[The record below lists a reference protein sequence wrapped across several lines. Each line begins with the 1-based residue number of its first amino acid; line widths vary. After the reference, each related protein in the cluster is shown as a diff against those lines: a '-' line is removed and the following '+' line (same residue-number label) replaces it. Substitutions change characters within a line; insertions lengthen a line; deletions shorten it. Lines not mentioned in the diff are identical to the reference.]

1 MADKLSTL
9 ISQELNIPI
18 NQVAGTVNLLDD
30 GATIP
35 FISRYRKE
43 ATGNLDDFSIQS
55 IDQRLRYYRELEK
68 RRATIL
74 KTIEAQDKLTPEL
87 ADRINNCWDANTL
100 EDIYLPFKPKRKTRA
115 EAARQLGLEPLAKII
130 MAQRGGDIE
139 QRARQ
144 FVDGDKVPDTDAA
157 ITGAQDIIAEWV
169 SENEAVRNAV
179 RRGFKYDA
187 RLVSHFVKGKEIE
200 GRNYEN
206 YYEYSMPLKRV
217 SSHQLLAI
225 RRGEKEGFLKVGIE
239 INDDRTL
246 DNISRI
252 VVKGGGEASQLV
264 EEAAEDSFKRLV
276 KPSIETEFATTAK
289 QKADDEAIE
298 TFAQNV
304 RQLLFAPPLGR
315 KRVLAVDPGF
325 RTGCKVVCLDEQ
337 GNLLHH
343 DVIYPTAPHNDIEG
357 ATKKIHNLTEVY
369 KIDAIALGNGTA
381 SRETERFL
389 KRIRYRRPIDVF
401 VVSENGASIYSA
413 SKIARDEFPDKD
425 VTVRGAVS
433 IGRRLL
439 DPLAEL
445 VKIDPKSI
453 GVGQYQ
459 HDVDQTRLKEALDFT
474 VQSCVNSVGVN
485 VNTASKELLTYIAGL
500 GPALAQNIVDYR
512 AANGHFTS
520 RQQLLKVP
528 KLGPKTFEQAAGFL
542 RVPESVYPLDNSA
555 VHPERYALVERMARD
570 CGCTV
575 ADLIKDKTQ
584 REKIDLKRYLSGDVG
599 EPTLRDILSEL
610 EKPGRDPRS
619 TVQVMEFDDNVNDIK
634 DLREGMEL
642 NGIVTNVTQFGGFVD
657 LGIHKDGL
665 VHVVPPHAHPAELGQ
680 EGRVQVDDPVLVGFD
695 DPPFQDGQVAGKDYR
710 IRLVLAAQ
718 VEHRVAHQ
726 FPLLVGRGGKEGL
739 AEHLDRAP
747 DFRRN
752 AGRLCPLKRIGA
764 LGVGGDEH
772 DMVGAASGFRPGLP
786 FVVDQ
791 GLQVRP
797 AAGDEHGDFR
807 FHAKTT
813 PSPSTISPS
822 AGILS
827 PA

>member
-1 MADKLSTL
+1 MATQLSAL

-43 ATGNLDDFSIQS
+43 VTGNLDDFSIQS

-74 KTIEAQDKLTPEL
+74 KTIEAQGKLTPEL

-100 EDIYLPFKPKRKTRA
+100 EDIYLPYKPKRKTRA

-130 MAQRGGDIE
+130 MAQRGGNIE
-139 QRARQ
+139 ERARQ

-157 ITGAQDIIAEWV
+157 IAGAQDIIAEWV

-246 DNISRI
+246 DNIARI
-252 VVKGGGEASQLV
+252 VVKGNGEASQLV
-264 EEAAEDSFKRLV
+264 DEATEDSFKRLV
-276 KPSIETEFATTAK
+276 KPSIETEFASAAK
-289 QKADDEAIE
+289 EKADDEAIE

-337 GNLLHH
+337 GNLLHN
-343 DVIYPTAPHNDIEG
+343 DVIYPTAPHNDIAG
-357 ATKKIHNLTEVY
+357 ATKKIQTLTEAY

-389 KRIRYRRPIDVF
+389 KKIRYRRNIDVF

-500 GPALAQNIVDYR
+500 GPTLAQNIVDYR

-542 RVPESVYPLDNSA
+542 RVPESDNPLDNSA
-555 VHPERYALVERMARD
+555 VHPERYALVEQMAKD
-570 CGCTV
+570 CGCSI
-575 ADLIKDKTQ
+575 ADLIKDKAQ
-584 REKIDLKRYLSGDVG
+584 RDKIDPRRYLSDDVG
-599 EPTLRDILSEL
+599 EPTLRDIMSEL

-619 TVQVMEFDDNVNDIK
+619 TVQVWEFDENVNDIK

-642 NGIVTNVTQFGGFVD
+642 NGIVTNVTQFGAFVD

-665 VHVVPPHAHPAELGQ
+665 VHVSQMPQ
-680 EGRVQVDDPVLVGFD
+680 
-695 DPPFQDGQVAGKDYR
+695 K
-710 IRLVLAAQ
+710 
-718 VEHRVAHQ
+718 
-726 FPLLVGRGGKEGL
+726 
-739 AEHLDRAP
+739 
-747 DFRRN
+747 
-752 AGRLCPLKRIGA
+752 
-764 LGVGGDEH
+764 
-772 DMVGAASGFRPGLP
+772 GLP
-786 FVVDQ
+786 AARQVHVHQHVRVVVTSIDHDRGRIALSMRNIDQ
-791 GLQVRP
+791 P
-797 AAGDEHGDFR
+797 
-807 FHAKTT
+807 K
-813 PSPSTISPS
+813 
-822 AGILS
+822 
-827 PA
+827 

>member
-100 EDIYLPFKPKRKTRA
+100 EDIYLPYKPKRKTRA

-130 MAQRGGDIE
+130 MSQRGGNIE
-139 QRARQ
+139 ERARQ

-246 DNISRI
+246 DNIARI
-252 VVKGGGEASQLV
+252 VVKGNGESSQLV

-276 KPSIETEFATTAK
+276 KPSIETEFATAAK
-289 QKADDEAIE
+289 EKADDEAIE

-337 GNLLHH
+337 GNLLHN

-357 ATKKIHNLTEVY
+357 ATKKIHNLTESY

-389 KRIRYRRPIDVF
+389 KRIRYRRSIDVF

-520 RQQLLKVP
+520 RQELLKVP

-542 RVPESVYPLDNSA
+542 RVPESSNPLDNSA
-555 VHPERYALVERMARD
+555 VHPERYALVARMAKD
-570 CGCTV
+570 CGCSI
-575 ADLIKDKTQ
+575 ADLIKDKAQ
-584 REKIDLKRYLSGDVG
+584 RDKIDPRRYLSKDVG
-599 EPTLRDILSEL
+599 EPTLRDIMSEL

-619 TVQVMEFDDNVNDIK
+619 TVQVWEFDENVNDIK

-642 NGIVTNVTQFGGFVD
+642 NGIVTNVTQFGAFVD

-665 VHVVPPHAHPAELGQ
+665 VHVSQMPQ
-680 EGRVQVDDPVLVGFD
+680 R
-695 DPPFQDGQVAGKDYR
+695 
-710 IRLVLAAQ
+710 
-718 VEHRVAHQ
+718 
-726 FPLLVGRGGKEGL
+726 
-739 AEHLDRAP
+739 
-747 DFRRN
+747 
-752 AGRLCPLKRIGA
+752 
-764 LGVGGDEH
+764 
-772 DMVGAASGFRPGLP
+772 GLP
-786 FVVDQ
+786 AARQVHVHQHVRVMVTSIDHERGRIALSMRGIDQ
-791 GLQVRP
+791 P
-797 AAGDEHGDFR
+797 
-807 FHAKTT
+807 K
-813 PSPSTISPS
+813 
-822 AGILS
+822 
-827 PA
+827 

>member
-43 ATGNLDDFSIQS
+43 ATGDLDELSIQS

-74 KTIEAQDKLTPEL
+74 KTIEAQGKLTPEL
-87 ADRINNCWDANTL
+87 ADRINNCWDANTI
-100 EDIYLPFKPKRKTRA
+100 EDIYLPYKPKRKTRA

-130 MAQRGGDIE
+130 MSQRGNDIE

-144 FVDGDKVPDTDAA
+144 FVDGDKVHDSDAA
-157 ITGAQDIIAEWV
+157 IAGAQDIIAEWV
-169 SENEAVRNAV
+169 SENEAVRNTV

-187 RLVSHFVKGKEIE
+187 RLVSHFIKGKEIE

-246 DNISRI
+246 DNIARI
-252 VVKGGGEASQLV
+252 VVKGNGEASQLV

-276 KPSIETEFATTAK
+276 KPSIETEFASAAK
-289 QKADDEAIE
+289 EKADDEAIE

-304 RQLLFAPPLGR
+304 RQLLFAPPLGH

-337 GNLLHH
+337 GNLLHN
-343 DVIYPTAPHNDIEG
+343 DVIYPTAPHNDIAG
-357 ATKKIHNLTEVY
+357 ATKKIQTLTEAY

-389 KRIRYRRPIDVF
+389 KKIRFRRPVDVF

-500 GPALAQNIVDYR
+500 GPILAQNIVDYR

-542 RVPESVYPLDNSA
+542 RVPESDNPLDNSA
-555 VHPERYALVERMARD
+555 VHPERYALVEQMAHD

-584 REKIDLKRYLSGDVG
+584 RDKIDLKHYLSDDVG
-599 EPTLRDILSEL
+599 EPTLRDIMAEL

-619 TVQVMEFDDNVNDIK
+619 TVQVWEFDDNVNDIK

-642 NGIVTNVTQFGGFVD
+642 NGIVTNVTQFGAFVD

-665 VHVVPPHAHPAELGQ
+665 VHVSQMPQKGLPAA
-680 EGRVQVDDPVLVGFD
+680 RQVHVHQHV
-695 DPPFQDGQVAGKDYR
+695 
-710 IRLVLAAQ
+710 
-718 VEHRVAHQ
+718 RVA
-726 FPLLVGRGGKEGL
+726 VTGIDMERGRIALTMRGL
-739 AEHLDRAP
+739 
-747 DFRRN
+747 
-752 AGRLCPLKRIGA
+752 
-764 LGVGGDEH
+764 
-772 DMVGAASGFRPGLP
+772 
-786 FVVDQ
+786 DQ
-791 GLQVRP
+791 P
-797 AAGDEHGDFR
+797 
-807 FHAKTT
+807 K
-813 PSPSTISPS
+813 
-822 AGILS
+822 
-827 PA
+827 